1 MAGTIDRL
9 QKAVLKARDNPTSS
23 RTARLLRAGSGKIG
37 KEVGEEMAS
46 LVVEAM
52 QNHRMPVV
60 RRSADLLYNLT
71 LLWAS
76 VGVDPKHV
84 WNEMNRR
91 ERVAKQRGFVEKRR
105 KVPKWPLKGDLCA
118 VQKISRHK
126 EGPGREAPC
135 ASFLTP
141 CR

>member
-9 QKAVLKARDNPTSS
+9 QKAVLKARGNPTSS

-37 KEVGEEMAS
+37 KEVGEEMAP

-105 KVPKWPLKGDLCA
+105 KVPKWP
-118 VQKISRHK
+118 
-126 EGPGREAPC
+126 
-135 ASFLTP
+135 
-141 CR
+141 